1 MSVNDA
7 TKMGKMANSNE
18 IPRLVEFEGMV
29 MDDLRRW
36 LGSSSEEFGK
46 VVHPAS
52 GQNKS
57 TDLIGKGTESLRHIQ
72 KAITAY
78 RKVKRLRTMGP
89 APIVNPMVYSHRFIR
104 TMSYFI
110 TAQSGLWRFSI
121 R

>member
-1 MSVNDA
+1 VFYVIFMSVNDA

-57 TDLIGKGTESLRHIQ
+57 TDLIASLSATFR
-72 KAITAY
+72 
-78 RKVKRLRTMGP
+78 
-89 APIVNPMVYSHRFIR
+89 VYL
-104 TMSYFI
+104 
-110 TAQSGLWRFSI
+110 Q
-121 R
+121 